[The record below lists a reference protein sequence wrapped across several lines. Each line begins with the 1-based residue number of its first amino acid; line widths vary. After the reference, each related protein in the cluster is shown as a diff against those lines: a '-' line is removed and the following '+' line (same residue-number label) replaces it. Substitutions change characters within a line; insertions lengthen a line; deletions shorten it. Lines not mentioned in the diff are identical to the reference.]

1 MKSYEQLGRA
11 AHTAFVNKLPE
22 AIRNASTS
30 WEKLLPEVRESWID
44 AARAVAAEVA
54 TIL

>member
-1 MKSYEQLGRA
+1 MKSYEQLGRT
-11 AHTAFVNKLPE
+11 AHAAFVKSLPE
-22 AIRNASTS
+22 AIRTSATS
-30 WEKLLPEVRESWID
+30 WEKLLPEVRDSWID